1 MVLDVDSETGEED
14 ASSTQVTQRSQ
25 LQDETTYSSPTAID
39 SVGVLGQA
47 IPYKLGAFL
56 YSQLIPDF
64 AANQSISTEIGESDT
79 LVDASMKTT
88 PTSVPGLSQTEER
101 SSWSGSQTTV
111 LEKDPDA
118 GPAVR
123 GPYLHPSIPRQAPA
137 EARHLGVEPLVRAS
151 RAELIG
157 VAPGSEDSLSLGSDP
172 YGSAFSLY
180 RGRALSLHV

>member
-1 MVLDVDSETGEED
+1 MFLRGKAVSSLFDQVLIVFP
-14 ASSTQVTQRSQ
+14 A
-25 LQDETTYSSPTAID
+25 
-39 SVGVLGQA
+39 
-47 IPYKLGAFL
+47 
-56 YSQLIPDF
+56 
-64 AANQSISTEIGESDT
+64 GESDT

-88 PTSVPGLSQTEER
+88 PTSAPGLSQPDEQA
-101 SSWSGSQTTV
+101 SWSESQTTV
-111 LEKDPDA
+111 LEKDPEA
-118 GPAVR
+118 GLPVG

-157 VAPGSEDSLSLGSDP
+157 VAPGTEDSLSLGSDP

>member
-1 MVLDVDSETGEED
+1 MFHRGKAVPGPFDQVLIVFP
-14 ASSTQVTQRSQ
+14 A
-25 LQDETTYSSPTAID
+25 
-39 SVGVLGQA
+39 
-47 IPYKLGAFL
+47 
-56 YSQLIPDF
+56 
-64 AANQSISTEIGESDT
+64 GESDT

-88 PTSVPGLSQTEER
+88 PTSVPGLSHPDEQA
-101 SSWSGSQTTV
+101 SWSESQTTV
-111 LEKDPDA
+111 LEKDPEA
-118 GPAVR
+118 GPPAR

-157 VAPGSEDSLSLGSDP
+157 VAPGTEDSLSLGSDP